1 MARWWRSAR
10 GFTECSK
17 SAVARAMTDLGAVP
31 GRRTDG
37 RVTGS
42 THAGTGLS
50 THRTS
55 SAGAHMVKAWQM
67 QQQCSG
73 AGGSGTPVTRRM
85 RVPCGGVNERRLEV
99 AFGGPARDIRICST
113 TPLRIGLA
121 RVGVKLGLGS
131 ALS

>member
-17 SAVARAMTDLGAVP
+17 SAVARAMTYLGAVP

-85 RVPCGGVNERRLEV
+85 RVPSTPRCGSGDLYRWANAEV
-99 AFGGPARDIRICST
+99 AAGAC
-113 TPLRIGLA
+113 
-121 RVGVKLGLGS
+121 
-131 ALS
+131 